1 MIYELKFEKLVNYL
15 YPYFF
20 IILINDKWNK
30 KFILLLFDFIDKII
44 VIFTIL

>member
-20 IILINDKWNK
+20 IILINDEWNNQK
-30 KFILLLFDFIDKII
+30 IYFIII
-44 VIFTIL
+44 WFYR